1 MSTLLPHDAQALL
14 DGLTEAALILAED
27 GTVLGLN
34 RAGRQRLGSD
44 LPGRHLFGHLA
55 GDGQD
60 ARRFIQRCFGSSA
73 PLVGALIVSNA
84 QDSARLKCRGN
95 RITLSGGPAILLRM
109 LDTDEDRFGALS
121 RKVHELHTEI
131 TQRKHAEAVLQELL
145 RERELLLR
153 EVQHRVKNNMQM
165 LAGML
170 QGAAREATSNEAQ
183 LALRDAANRFS
194 AVSAVQQ
201 LLYGSGRLDTIDSQP
216 LANSLLASLAG
227 MTRAPL
233 ETSMHVDPVDLPIE
247 PATPI
252 ALILNELLVNAVKY
266 GVPAEGSQHIAVEF
280 RHDAG
285 QITMVVHD
293 NGPGFAGPDAQRRAS
308 GLGLVRALLR
318 QLGGR
323 LDIENKGGARCVA
336 RFALPAPRLGESQ

>member
-14 DGLTEAALILAED
+14 DGLTEAALILSED

-34 RAGRQRLGSD
+34 RAARQRLGSD
-44 LPGRHLFGHLA
+44 LLGLPLFGRLA

-60 ARRFIQRCFGSSA
+60 AQRFIQRCFGSSA
-73 PLVGALIVSNA
+73 PLVGVLIVS
-84 QDSARLKCRGN
+84 DVRGSERLKCRGN
-95 RITLSGGPAILLRM
+95 RISLSGGPSILLRM
-109 LDTDEDRFGALS
+109 LETDEDRFGALS

-131 TQRKHAEAVLQELL
+131 TQRKHAEAVLQESV

-201 LLYGSGRLDTIDSQP
+201 LLYGSGRLDTIGSEP
-216 LANSLLASLAG
+216 LVISLLASLAG
-227 MTRAPL
+227 MTRAQL
-233 ETSMHVDPVDLPIE
+233 ETSTHVDPVDLPIE

-252 ALILNELLVNAVKY
+252 ALVINELLVNAVKY

-285 QITMVVHD
+285 HITMVVHD
-293 NGPGFAGPDAQRRAS
+293 NGPGFAGTDAQRRAS

-323 LDIENKGGARCVA
+323 LDIENQGGARCVA
-336 RFALPAPRLGESQ
+336 RFALPAPSLGESQ

>member
-1 MSTLLPHDAQALL
+1 VSTLLSQDAKALL
-14 DGLTEAALILAED
+14 DGLAEATLIVSAD

-34 RAGRQRLGSD
+34 RAAQQRLGSD
-44 LPGRHLFGHLA
+44 LPGRSLLDRLA

-60 ARRFIQRCFGSSA
+60 ALRFIQRCFGSSA
-73 PLVGALIVSNA
+73 PLVGALIVSDA
-84 QDSARLKCRGN
+84 RGSERLKCRGN
-95 RITLSGGPAILLRM
+95 RIALSDGPAVLLRM
-109 LDTDEDRFGALS
+109 LETDEDRFGALS

-131 TQRKHAEAVLQELL
+131 TQRKHAEAVLQESL

-153 EVQHRVKNNMQM
+153 ELQHRVKNNMQM

-170 QGAAREATSNEAQ
+170 LGAAREATSNEAH

-201 LLYGSGRLDTIDSQP
+201 LLYGSGRLDTIGSEA
-216 LANSLLASLAG
+216 LVNSLIASLAG

-233 ETSMHVDPVDLPIE
+233 ETAKHVDPVDLPIE

-252 ALILNELLVNAVKY
+252 ALVLNELLVNAVKY
-266 GVPAEGSQHIAVEF
+266 GVPAQGNQQIAVEF

-285 QITMVVHD
+285 HITMIVHD
-293 NGPGFAGPDAQRRAS
+293 NGPGFTGPDAQRRAS

-323 LDIENKGGARCVA
+323 LDIENQGGARCMA
-336 RFALPAPRLGESQ
+336 RFALPTPRAGESQ

>member
-1 MSTLLPHDAQALL
+1 MSALLSRDAKALL
-14 DGLTEAALILAED
+14 DGLAEAALIVSED

-34 RAGRQRLGSD
+34 RAAQQRLGSD
-44 LPGRHLFGHLA
+44 LPGHSLFDRLA

-60 ARRFIQRCFGSSA
+60 ALRFIQRCFGSSA
-73 PLVGALIVSNA
+73 PLVGALIVSDA
-84 QDSARLKCRGN
+84 RGSKRLKCRGN
-95 RITLSGGPAILLRM
+95 RIALSDGPAVLLRM
-109 LDTDEDRFGALS
+109 LETDEDRFGALS

-131 TQRKHAEAVLQELL
+131 TQRKHAEAVLQESL

-153 EVQHRVKNNMQM
+153 ELQHRVKNNMQM

-170 QGAAREATSNEAQ
+170 QGGAREATSNEAQ

-201 LLYGSGRLDTIDSQP
+201 LLYGSGRLDTIGSEA
-216 LANSLLASLAG
+216 LVNSLLASLAG
-227 MTRAPL
+227 MTRTPL
-233 ETSMHVDPVDLPIE
+233 KTTTHVDAVDLPIE

-252 ALILNELLVNAVKY
+252 ALVLNELLVNAVKY
-266 GVPAEGSQHIAVEF
+266 GVPTRGEQHIAVEF
-280 RHDAG
+280 RNEAG
-285 QITMVVHD
+285 HVTMVVHD

-323 LDIENKGGARCVA
+323 LDIENQDGARCVT
-336 RFALPAPRLGESQ
+336 RFVLPAARLGESQ

>member
-1 MSTLLPHDAQALL
+1 MNTLLPHDAQALL
-14 DGLTEAALILAED
+14 DGLTEAALIVSDA
-27 GTVLGLN
+27 GTLLGLN
-34 RAGRQRLGSD
+34 RAARRRLGSD
-44 LPGRHLFGHLA
+44 LAGRPLFDRLA
-55 GDGQD
+55 GDAQD
-60 ARRFIQRCFGSSA
+60 TLRYLQRCYGSSA
-73 PLVGALIVSNA
+73 PLVGALIVSDA
-84 QDSARLKCRGN
+84 RGSERLKCRGN
-95 RITLSGGPAILLRM
+95 RIALSDGPVILLRM
-109 LDTDEDRFGALS
+109 LETDEDRFGALS

-131 TQRKHAEAVLQELL
+131 TQRKHAEAVLQEAL

-170 QGAAREATSNEAQ
+170 QGAAREATSDEAQ

-201 LLYGSGRLDTIDSQP
+201 LLYGSGRLDTIGSEP
-216 LANSLLASLAG
+216 LVNSLIASLVG

-233 ETSMHVDPVDLPIE
+233 ETATQVDPVDLPIE

-252 ALILNELLVNAVKY
+252 ALVLNELLVNAVKY
-266 GVPAEGSQHIAVEF
+266 GVPAQGNQQIAVEF

-285 QITMVVHD
+285 HVTMVVHD
-293 NGPGFAGPDAQRRAS
+293 NGPGFAGHDARRRAS

-323 LDIENKGGARCVA
+323 LDVENQGGARCIA
-336 RFALPAPRLGESQ
+336 RFALPTPRLEESQ